1 MSVLLFFSRN
11 YQQVSIWGQFYPSKE
26 FLDIC
31 GSIFGCQMT
40 GENSKPRGKVVHFL
54 LYVGQSCKIIKTAS
68 LHMPRLAAF
77 RGTGCNLKGSSQDS

>member
-1 MSVLLFFSRN
+1 MWEHFWLSN
-11 YQQVSIWGQFYPSKE
+11 DWGKLTF
-26 FLDIC
+26 
-31 GSIFGCQMT
+31 
-40 GENSKPRGKVVHFL
+40 KPRGKVVHFL